1 MSERP
6 EAIRKYIAPSP
17 RPVIVS
23 STKVLISRDPQQA
36 THERLVAEKLRRF
49 ALVADAPGVDHD
61 DVSRNL
67 ADDAKV
73 LLDEHDRREL
83 GGALEH
89 PRDLG
94 DEQRREALRR
104 LVDQEQR
111 VAVQKRARDRN
122 HLLLAAR
129 ERAGPL
135 LAALLQLGEE
145 LVDEAVARLG
155 GALGEGEVLGH

>member
-1 MSERP
+1 P

-67 ADDAKV
+67 ADAAEV
-73 LLDEHDRREL
+73 RLHEPGRRGP
-83 GGALEH
+83 GGALE
-89 PRDLG
+89 P
-94 DEQRREALRR
+94 ALSEP
-104 LVDQEQR
+104 Q
-111 VAVQKRARDRN
+111 
-122 HLLLAAR
+122 
-129 ERAGPL
+129 
-135 LAALLQLGEE
+135 
-145 LVDEAVARLG
+145 
-155 GALGEGEVLGH
+155 VLGHGQPGEHVAVLGDVADPATDDRVRR